1 MVMNSINR
9 NEMTRAR
16 SSLQRRKFLGM
27 LGGGSAA
34 LALTELA
41 MMRGLPRVSA
51 AEAKL
56 DHNAVRFSDDIEPL
70 VRLLEDT
77 PRERVVHVFADK
89 IHSGTGYREVLT
101 ALLLAGIRNVQP
113 RPSVGHKFHA
123 VLVVNSAH
131 LASLG
136 SPDEDRWLPIFWA
149 LDYFKSAQARDVNE
163 GDWTMAAV
171 EESAVPPPHRAKREF
186 EEAMRNWDV
195 ESADA
200 AITGYVRSAGANE
213 VFESM
218 AYFGCRDFRSI
229 GHKAIYVANGFR
241 TLQCIGWR
249 YAEPVLRSLTYA
261 LLNHTGEPNP
271 STSDLAADRAVRV
284 TEQFVN
290 EMDAG
295 WKEGKVDPQAAIE
308 HLQTLRQA
316 TPEDAVRETAKL
328 IQSGIHPQSISDA
341 LFLSAGEMVMQQPA
355 IVALHSATSTN
366 ALQYA
371 YRTASGDQNRLRLLL
386 QNAAFIPHFRQA
398 MDSRGKVGDSQ
409 INELASESVGED
421 SVNVEQIF
429 DSVGKDRSVAAT
441 ATFQYLETN
450 GRAEDLIH
458 AARQL
463 TFLKGNDSHDYKY
476 SSAALED
483 YYAVSPELRNRYL
496 AAATYLLPGKNDR
509 NNTLVNRVRE
519 ALA

>member
-1 MVMNSINR
+1 MNHFNPRMSDGGK
-9 NEMTRAR
+9 MP
-16 SSLQRRKFLGM
+16 LQRRKFMTL

-34 LALTELA
+34 LALTEVA
-41 MMRGLPRVSA
+41 MMRGLPPVSA

-56 DHNAVRFSDDIEPL
+56 DHNTVRFSDDIEPL

-77 PRERVVHVFADK
+77 PRKRVVQAFADK
-89 IHSGTGYREVLT
+89 IRSGTSYREVLT
-101 ALLLAGIRNVQP
+101 ALLLAGVRNVQP
-113 RPSVGHKFHA
+113 RPAVGFKFHA

-149 LDYFKSAQARDVNE
+149 LDYFKSAQSKDVNE

-171 EESAVPPPHRAKREF
+171 NESAVPPPHRAKRAF
-186 EEAMRNWDV
+186 EEAMQKWDV
-195 ESADA
+195 EAADA
-200 AITGYVRSAGANE
+200 AIAGYVRSAGANQ

-218 AYFGCRDFRSI
+218 AHYGCRDFRSI

-271 STSDLAADRAVRV
+271 STSDLAADRAIRV
-284 TEQFVN
+284 TEQIVD
-290 EMDAG
+290 EMDSG
-295 WKEGKVDPQAAIE
+295 WNAGKVNHEAAIE
-308 HLQTLRQA
+308 HLQMLRQA

-328 IQSGIHPQSISDA
+328 IQSGVHPQSISDA

-371 YRTASGDQNRLRLLL
+371 YRTVASDQNRMRLLL

-398 MDSRGKVGDSQ
+398 MDSRGKVGDSH
-409 INELASESVGED
+409 INKLTSESSPDD
-421 SVNVEQIF
+421 SISVEQIF
-429 DSVGKDRSVAAT
+429 DAVGQDRSQAAT
-441 ATFQYLETN
+441 ATFRYLESE
-450 GRAEDLIH
+450 GKAEELIH

-483 YYAVSPELRNRYL
+483 YYAVSPELRNRYF
-496 AAATYLLPGKNDR
+496 AAATYLMPGKNDR
-509 NNTLVNRVRE
+509 DNSLVNRVRE

>member
-1 MVMNSINR
+1 MNQIKRTISS
-9 NEMTRAR
+9 TRTLP
-16 SSLQRRKFLGM
+16 LQRRQFM
-27 LGGGSAA
+27 EVIGGVTAG
-34 LALTELA
+34 LAFSEVA

-56 DHNAVRFSDDIEPL
+56 EHNTVRFSDDIEPL
-70 VRLLEDT
+70 VRLLEGT
-77 PRERVVHVFADK
+77 PRKKIVQAFADK
-89 IHSGTGYREVLT
+89 IRSGTSYREVLT
-101 ALLLAGIRNVQP
+101 ALLLAGVRNVQP
-113 RPSVGHKFHA
+113 RPSVGFKFHA

-149 LDYFKSAQARDVNE
+149 LDYFKSAQSQDVKE

-171 EESAVPPPHRAKREF
+171 DESAVPPPHRAKKSF
-186 EEAMRNWDV
+186 EEAMQKWDV
-195 ESADA
+195 EAADV
-200 AITGYVRSAGANE
+200 AIAGYVRSAGANE

-218 AYFGCRDFRSI
+218 ARFGCRDFRSI

-271 STSDLAADRAVRV
+271 STSDLAADRAGRV
-284 TEQFVN
+284 TEQLIL
-290 EMDAG
+290 EMDFS
-295 WKEGKVDPQAAIE
+295 WNEGKVDHQAAIQ
-308 HLQTLRQA
+308 HLQTLREA

-328 IQSGIHPQSISDA
+328 IQSGVHPQSISDA

-371 YRTASGDQNRLRLLL
+371 YRTVASDQNRMRLLL
-386 QNAAFIPHFRQA
+386 QNAAFIPLFRQA
-398 MDSRGKVGDSQ
+398 MDSRGQVGDSQ
-409 INELASESVGED
+409 INELTFESGGDD
-421 SVNVEQIF
+421 SVSVDQIF
-429 DSVGKDRSVAAT
+429 DAVGKDRSRASAAT
-441 ATFQYLETN
+441 YRYLESD
-450 GRAEDLIH
+450 GKAEDLIH

-483 YYAVSPELRNRYL
+483 YYAISPELRNRYL

-509 NNTLVNRVRE
+509 DNSLVTRVRE

>member
-1 MVMNSINR
+1 MNPAKR
-9 NEMTRAR
+9 NEMTRVNVPV
-16 SSLQRRKFLGM
+16 RRRQFM
-27 LGGGSAA
+27 EVLGGASAA
-34 LALTELA
+34 LALSDVA
-41 MMRGLPRVSA
+41 MMHGLPRVSA

-56 DHNAVRFSDDIEPL
+56 DHNTVRFSDDIEPL

-77 PRERVVHVFADK
+77 PRERVVQAFADK
-89 IHSGTGYREVLT
+89 IRSGTGYREVLT

-149 LDYFKSAQARDVNE
+149 LDYFKSAQSRDVNE
-163 GDWTMAAV
+163 GDWTMSAV
-171 EESAVPPPHRAKREF
+171 NESAVPPPHQAKRAF

-195 ESADA
+195 EAADA

-261 LLNHTGEPNP
+261 LLNHSGEPNP

-284 TEQFVN
+284 TEQLVL
-290 EMDAG
+290 EMDPR
-295 WKEGKVDPQAAIE
+295 WNEGKVDHQAAIE

-328 IQSGIHPQSISDA
+328 IRSGVHPQSISDA

-371 YRTASGDQNRLRLLL
+371 YRTAAKDQNRMRLLL

-398 MDSRGKVGDSQ
+398 MDSRGKVSDSQ
-409 INELASESVGED
+409 INELSADSSSDDAVSVD
-421 SVNVEQIF
+421 QIF
-429 DSVGKDRSVAAT
+429 DSVGQDRSRASAAT
-441 ATFQYLETN
+441 YQYLESD
-450 GRAEDLIH
+450 GKAEDLIH

-483 YYAVSPELRNRYL
+483 YYAISPELRNRYF

-509 NNTLVNRVRE
+509 NNSLVTRVRE